1 MKIDIT
7 KLMTLSNFAK
17 LKGIARQRA
26 YKLVDAKRLDCIE
39 IDGVKFIVMNDKAKE
54 YQKPK

>member
-1 MKIDIT
+1 
-7 KLMTLSNFAK
+7 MTLSNFAK